1 MLWIMPFLGLYL
13 MLMLLMPVP
22 EAPYGWQFVRNIY
35 AHLKES
41 FLEISQNLSGGGRE
55 DYDLSLSGFTEDGEL
70 AGALG
75 RRDREIM
82 TIESSAPLATNVYLT
97 GKVYDTFD
105 GRRWLQSR
113 EDTEKERYADT
124 ARTLCALAK
133 YEEDYQQ
140 DYLLRARIKISYRYF
155 HTSFLFAP
163 LKLWELQQKGDKMS
177 FREQDG
183 SFLLD
188 KPGGYGTEYE
198 AVFYQMNGGQEAFY
212 HFLQEGRQTSDE
224 KLPEKI
230 LKDLR
235 GVTGQEIRAE
245 DLAYQRQRV
254 YDTCLKETALSEN
267 VRDAL
272 LEMTQGAETDVE
284 RLRAIEAS
292 LASLNYTRSP
302 GELPDVISN
311 ESEFLDYFLLESR
324 QGYCNYFATAFVLL
338 ARAQGIPARYVQGF
352 CVPMKGNLAT
362 NVYLT
367 GKVYDTFDGR
377 RWLQSREDTE
387 KERYADTARTLCAL
401 AKYEEDYQQD
411 YLLRARIKISYRYFH
426 TSFLFAPLKLWEL
439 QQKGDKMS
447 FREQDGSFLL
457 DKPGGYGT
465 EYEAVF
471 YQMNGGQ
478 EAFYHFLQEGRQT
491 SDEKLPEKILKDLRG
506 VTGQEIRAEDLAYQR
521 QRVYDTCLKETA
533 LSENV
538 RDALL
543 EMTQGAET
551 DVERLRAIEAS
562 LASLN
567 YTRSPGELPD
577 VISNESEFLDYF
589 LLESRQ
595 GYCNYFATAFVL
607 LARAQGIPAR
617 YVQGFCVP
625 MKGKKEAVVYSY
637 MAHAWPEAY
646 LDGIGWIP
654 FEPTPGF
661 AGSRYTPWGLK
672 SDKAEVYKESDFQ
685 NKWQSK
691 AGQEDG
697 MIPQETVAEDSV
709 SGRGNSGARR
719 FFGIAGLSFLA
730 VFLMGILVL
739 ASDYLLHRY
748 RYQKMNNEQKLNE
761 DIRKT
766 FKMLARTGIKR
777 ENGETL
783 EEFAERCED
792 LLDTKGILCFIGNY
806 EGYLYGNKEI
816 IPENIEEVKKKQN
829 EIMELLWKRN
839 KLDYFKA
846 KFL

>member
-1 MLWIMPFLGLYL
+1 MGTRVHLNEKGAWRFLNVLLLTCIGLSGTGKLPGIAELRPVHFLTAFAALILLFFLNYASVRGRVLGILSGIIAFLGAGAFMGIHNYADFVKSYFSWQTGALLWQEEWVTGYEALQVIFLVCVCYLLQILAEKIYQIKITIVIILLAGLLFCLFSERKLTHGEVAFVLCYIGTIFAEWTEGKWEKEKRKSIHSYMLWIMPFLGLYL

-163 LKLWELQQKGDKMS
+163 LKLWELQQKGDKMP

-352 CVPMKGNLAT
+352 CVPM
-362 NVYLT
+362 
-367 GKVYDTFDGR
+367 R
-377 RWLQSREDTE
+377 
-387 KERYADTARTLCAL
+387 
-401 AKYEEDYQQD
+401 
-411 YLLRARIKISYRYFH
+411 
-426 TSFLFAPLKLWEL
+426 
-439 QQKGDKMS
+439 
-447 FREQDGSFLL
+447 
-457 DKPGGYGT
+457 
-465 EYEAVF
+465 
-471 YQMNGGQ
+471 
-478 EAFYHFLQEGRQT
+478 
-491 SDEKLPEKILKDLRG
+491 
-506 VTGQEIRAEDLAYQR
+506 
-521 QRVYDTCLKETA
+521 
-533 LSENV
+533 
-538 RDALL
+538 
-543 EMTQGAET
+543 
-551 DVERLRAIEAS
+551 
-562 LASLN
+562 
-567 YTRSPGELPD
+567 
-577 VISNESEFLDYF
+577 
-589 LLESRQ
+589 
-595 GYCNYFATAFVL
+595 
-607 LARAQGIPAR
+607 
-617 YVQGFCVP
+617 
-625 MKGKKEAVVYSY
+625 GKKEAVVYSY

-709 SGRGNSGARR
+709 SSRGNSGARR

-761 DIRKT
+761 DIRKI

>member
-1 MLWIMPFLGLYL
+1 MGARGHLNEKGAWRFLNVLLLSCIGLSGTGKLLGIAEIRPVHFLTAFAALILFFFLNYASIRGRVLGILSGIICFLGAGAFMGIHNYAVFAKSYFSWLAGAFWWEEEWVTGYEALQVIFLVFVCYLLQILAEKIYQIKITIVIILLAGLLFCLFSERELTHGEVAFVLCYIGTIFAEWTEGKWEKEKRKSTHSYMLWIMPFLGLYL
-13 MLMLLMPVP
+13 LLMLLMPVP

-70 AGALG
+70 AGELG
-75 RRDREIM
+75 SSDREIM

-124 ARTLCALAK
+124 ARTLCALAE

-188 KPGGYGTEYE
+188 RPGGYGTEYE

-235 GVTGQEIRAE
+235 GVTGQDIRAE

-254 YDTCLKETALSEN
+254 YDTCLKEAALSEN

-284 RLRAIEAS
+284 KLRAIEAS
-292 LASLNYTRSP
+292 LASLKYTMSP
-302 GELPDVISN
+302 GELPD
-311 ESEFLDYFLLESR
+311 
-324 QGYCNYFATAFVLL
+324 G
-338 ARAQGIPARYVQGF
+338 
-352 CVPMKGNLAT
+352 
-362 NVYLT
+362 
-367 GKVYDTFDGR
+367 
-377 RWLQSREDTE
+377 
-387 KERYADTARTLCAL
+387 
-401 AKYEEDYQQD
+401 
-411 YLLRARIKISYRYFH
+411 
-426 TSFLFAPLKLWEL
+426 
-439 QQKGDKMS
+439 
-447 FREQDGSFLL
+447 
-457 DKPGGYGT
+457 
-465 EYEAVF
+465 
-471 YQMNGGQ
+471 
-478 EAFYHFLQEGRQT
+478 
-491 SDEKLPEKILKDLRG
+491 
-506 VTGQEIRAEDLAYQR
+506 
-521 QRVYDTCLKETA
+521 
-533 LSENV
+533 
-538 RDALL
+538 
-543 EMTQGAET
+543 
-551 DVERLRAIEAS
+551 
-562 LASLN
+562 
-567 YTRSPGELPD
+567 
-577 VISNESEFLDYF
+577 ISNESEFLDYF

-625 MKGKKEAVVYSY
+625 MKGKKEAAVYSY

-661 AGSRYTPWGLK
+661 AGSRYTSWDMK
-672 SDKAEVYKESDFQ
+672 SDRAKAYKESDFQ
-685 NKWQSK
+685 NKRLPET
-691 AGQEDG
+691 GREDG
-697 MIPQETVAEDSV
+697 MMLQEASAEDSAF
-709 SGRGNSGARR
+709 GRENSGAGR
-719 FFGIAGLSFLA
+719 FFGIAGLALLA
-730 VFLMGILVL
+730 VFFAGILVL

-748 RYQKMNNEQKLNE
+748 RYQKMNNEQKLNA
-761 DIRKT
+761 DIRKI
-766 FKMLARTGIKR
+766 FKMLALTGIKR

-792 LLDTKGILCFIGNY
+792 LLNTKGILCFIGNY
-806 EGYLYGNKEI
+806 EGYLYGDKEI

-829 EIMELLWKRN
+829 EMMELLWKRN

>member
-1 MLWIMPFLGLYL
+1 MGTRVHLNEKGAWRFLNVLLLTCIGLSGTGKLPGIAELRPVHFLTAFAALILLFFLNYASVRGRVLGILWGIIAFLGAGAFMGIHNYADFVKSYFSWQTGALLWQEEWVTGYEALQVIFLVAVCYLLQILAEKIYQIKITIVIILLAGLLFCLFSERKLTHGEVAFVLCYIGTIFAEWTEGKWEKEKRKSIHSYMLWIMPFLGLYL

-75 RRDREIM
+75 RRDREII

-352 CVPMKGNLAT
+352 CVPM
-362 NVYLT
+362 
-367 GKVYDTFDGR
+367 R
-377 RWLQSREDTE
+377 
-387 KERYADTARTLCAL
+387 
-401 AKYEEDYQQD
+401 
-411 YLLRARIKISYRYFH
+411 
-426 TSFLFAPLKLWEL
+426 
-439 QQKGDKMS
+439 
-447 FREQDGSFLL
+447 
-457 DKPGGYGT
+457 
-465 EYEAVF
+465 
-471 YQMNGGQ
+471 
-478 EAFYHFLQEGRQT
+478 
-491 SDEKLPEKILKDLRG
+491 
-506 VTGQEIRAEDLAYQR
+506 
-521 QRVYDTCLKETA
+521 
-533 LSENV
+533 
-538 RDALL
+538 
-543 EMTQGAET
+543 
-551 DVERLRAIEAS
+551 
-562 LASLN
+562 
-567 YTRSPGELPD
+567 
-577 VISNESEFLDYF
+577 
-589 LLESRQ
+589 
-595 GYCNYFATAFVL
+595 
-607 LARAQGIPAR
+607 
-617 YVQGFCVP
+617 
-625 MKGKKEAVVYSY
+625 GKKEAVVYSY

-748 RYQKMNNEQKLNE
+748 RYQKMNNEQKLDE
-761 DIRKT
+761 DIRKI

>member
-1 MLWIMPFLGLYL
+1 MGTRVHLNEKGAWRFLNVLLLTCIGLSGTGKLPGIAELRPVHFLTAFAALILLFFLNYASVRGRVLGILWGIIAFLGAGAFMGIHNYADFVKSYFSWQTGALLWQEEWVTGYEALQVIFLVAVCYLLQILAEKIYQIKITIVIILLAGLLFCLFSERKLTHGEVAFVLCYIGTIFAEWTEGKWEKEKRKSIHSYMLWIMPFLGLYL

-82 TIESSAPLATNVYLT
+82 TIESSAP
-97 GKVYDTFD
+97 
-105 GRRWLQSR
+105 
-113 EDTEKERYADT
+113 
-124 ARTLCALAK
+124 
-133 YEEDYQQ
+133 
-140 DYLLRARIKISYRYF
+140 
-155 HTSFLFAP
+155 
-163 LKLWELQQKGDKMS
+163 
-177 FREQDG
+177 
-183 SFLLD
+183 
-188 KPGGYGTEYE
+188 
-198 AVFYQMNGGQEAFY
+198 
-212 HFLQEGRQTSDE
+212 
-224 KLPEKI
+224 
-230 LKDLR
+230 
-235 GVTGQEIRAE
+235 
-245 DLAYQRQRV
+245 
-254 YDTCLKETALSEN
+254 
-267 VRDAL
+267 
-272 LEMTQGAETDVE
+272 
-284 RLRAIEAS
+284 
-292 LASLNYTRSP
+292 
-302 GELPDVISN
+302 
-311 ESEFLDYFLLESR
+311 
-324 QGYCNYFATAFVLL
+324 
-338 ARAQGIPARYVQGF
+338 
-352 CVPMKGNLAT
+352 LAT

-748 RYQKMNNEQKLNE
+748 RYQKMNNEQKLDE
-761 DIRKT
+761 DIRKI